1 MRVLGWSV
9 ALACVAVLVLVASSA
24 VAQGSVSEI
33 EAEVVS
39 EPEDLPGTYEVTLT
53 VHTNQSQPTCVCS
66 ESAVT
71 LSLAP
76 DLEWVEAS
84 FEPETYL
91 INWIEKAQRADVGT
105 HVEEVHLS
113 VRVGE
118 EKTGNAPLVLLVDG
132 RASSNAPQDDRVV
145 PEPLILEVPRGDQGG
160 SEDGVRPAGGSGSGE
175 EDARIKEAAI
185 VPAALLAG
193 SVLTLGVVGIRG
205 RMGSR

>member
-1 MRVLGWSV
+1 MRGLGWV
-9 ALACVAVLVLVASSA
+9 AFLACVAVLLFLSGPGS
-24 VAQGSVSEI
+24 AQGSVSEI

-53 VHTNQSQPTCVCS
+53 VQTNQSQPACVCS

-76 DLEWVEAS
+76 ELEWVEAS
-84 FEPETYL
+84 FEPKEYL
-91 INWIEKAQRADVGT
+91 INWFEKAQRGDVGT

-113 VRVGE
+113 VLVGE
-118 EKTGNAPLVLLVDG
+118 EKTGNDPVVLLVDG
-132 RASSNAPQDDRVV
+132 VAASNAPQDDRVV
-145 PEPLILEVPRGDQGG
+145 PEPLILEVPRGQGG

-175 EDARIKEAAI
+175 DDARIKEAAI

-193 SVLTLGVVGIRG
+193 SVLTLGVVGMRG